1 MKIYERVPVKVIRI
15 DIRTM
20 DDTNKRISLGKV
32 ITVTDTTKDK
42 ALEWL
47 KNLFMGVKVTITIKA
62 SERPKYT
69 LITVY
74 EAMGDTKIK
83 GSKSVSVYGLDAK
96 EIYDMIMKA
105 LEDEN
110 KA

>member
-1 MKIYERVPVKVIRI
+1 MKIYERVQVKVIRI

-20 DDTNKRISLGKV
+20 DGTGKRCSMGKV

-47 KNLFMGVKVTITIKA
+47 KNLFMDHEVTITIKA
-62 SERPKYT
+62 SEKPPYT
-69 LITVY
+69 LIAVY

-83 GSKSVSVYGLDAK
+83 GSKSFSVYGLDAK
-96 EIYDMIMKA
+96 QIYDIIIKA
-105 LEDEN
+105 IEDEN
-110 KA
+110 